1 MIYDINHKLH
11 YHLYGIIK
19 YRDFQK
25 HKTINTRMDLLSL
38 TVKVGFPIAAALI
51 SGSFVFLTLKFILD
65 GVTSAINGMIDILE
79 SLNNR
84 IEVMDNELQKID
96 VKISAAFGLD
106 ADFVRIARA
115 TRDDYRKD

>member
-1 MIYDINHKLH
+1 MDE
-11 YHLYGIIK
+11 IIK
-19 YRDFQK
+19 YRDFGK
-25 HKTINTRMDLLSL
+25 HETINIIMDLLSL

-65 GVTSAINGMIDILE
+65 GVTSAINGIIDILE

-115 TRDDYRKD
+115 TREDHRKD